1 MQQVLDIC
9 KQQQTDIINNSW
21 IEETSDAIKEKKHL
35 DSRGDRSLRKNN
47 ADMIN

>member
-35 DSRGDRSLRKNN
+35 DSIEATEACEKT
-47 ADMIN
+47 MQI